1 MNDSFSQL
9 AKRIR
14 QDKINKKEIKKI
26 KREIIDD
33 RVLKIIK
40 NDMALRIQKCVR
52 GYLYRKKYYSFLEQI
67 NTETIIDYLYEKKI
81 KRIKTDYKN
90 IIANHISNYLK
101 NIREEK
107 EKINKYKI
115 QCIDLIKAYL
125 KGIIFRKHFSREISS
140 LKDIKDKIER
150 YILGYKIKLI
160 LRSNNIQSLL
170 VDIANIKYS
179 LNNIDKTNDANNQ
192 KVKELKTKLTKNINL
207 FYFTFYQMKENS
219 NWISQTK
226 IKDPWIQKYMSIIN
240 KDKENDNNSNIFVKK
255 QSIYSNQK
263 KIRRLKQNNSKNN
276 DNKKDVFRNTENNT
290 SSKNDLNFYDKDSNM
305 NNDKEPVNTEN
316 NNNSNLIKEN
326 RENKEN
332 KDHSNSLNN
341 ISDNNNLTKSD
352 KNYDFNFYNSESDE
366 SDESGKKVGRKGTD
380 VYKNKNNKNDIK
392 IKNNIT
398 EKDDIN
404 PKEVENTNEEKDKK
418 IRSNIVKRYK
428 LKKSEGID
436 NKIST
441 SQSKSF
447 ENKEDMN
454 NKNEKEKEK
463 EVSNYN
469 YNEEE
474 HQIKDEI
481 EENKEEEY
489 IEKDIEIEKENK
501 PKKLNK
507 YQQREERP
515 IKPLKNINFLENEN
529 PFGLKRESSENIGE
543 NNNIL
548 NQAVKKNS
556 IEKRIIS
563 STRSINR
570 ATISSNQKGINKKQ
584 NISEIEKEE
593 TIKTQEK
600 TDLSL
605 NEAPVSNKYV
615 EYDNRPCG
623 GASKNN
629 AMYDFSKYDES
640 KPQEKLDRNE
650 RPLVGAKKIDYNA
663 MFGDDGQEFEG
674 DPFGGAKQYESNNKD
689 RVKNVNLH
697 KSNTIKKKP
706 VYDARKAIEEAKLK
720 EAKEGKKEKPSAFRE
735 FLREMKKISAEE
747 KAQHN
752 ETNADNIKNDKK
764 PKNKSIK
771 NEIKDNNY
779 ELNTEANINSDKN
792 IQKVNKEERMP
803 KRVSR
808 KKDKKINLNIEN
820 EEKNEFPN
828 SSNNLEEKD
837 NTIKK
842 KRGSIANRETNALR
856 KKLHDLEKAPA
867 PVLNIKGIK
876 SRIECWGNNNDNK
889 KGKINSI
896 APKSKEAAKSRDD
909 KKNKNNNK
917 DNDQKLISNFINNKK
932 AKEQS
937 EANNNN
943 TNANNNANVSNNNIP
958 KISKKMEEKIEKY
971 VDKKLM
977 QLNLQIEEI
986 EELFNFENYFKEKE
1000 EKMSQYTSLPYI
1012 KEDYDFVVNYSNE
1025 DYDEKMSEIE
1035 KVYKEL
1041 K

>member
-33 RVLKIIK
+33 KVLKIIK
-40 NDMALRIQKCVR
+40 NDMALRIQKCIR

-67 NTETIIDYLYEKKI
+67 NTETIIDYLYDKKI
-81 KRIKTDYKN
+81 KRIQTDYKN
-90 IIANHISNYLK
+90 IIAHHISNYII

-107 EKINKYKI
+107 EKVNKNKI
-115 QCIDLIKAYL
+115 HSIDLIKAYL
-125 KGIIFRKHFSREISS
+125 KGMIFRKHFSREISS
-140 LKDIKDKIER
+140 LEDIKDKIER
-150 YILGYKIKLI
+150 YILGYKIRLI

-179 LNNIDKTNDANNQ
+179 LNDLDKTNDGNNQ
-192 KVKELKTKLTKNINL
+192 KLKELKTKLTKNINL

-226 IKDPWIQKYMSIIN
+226 INDPWIQKYMSIIN
-240 KDKENDNNSNIFVKK
+240 KDKENENDKNNGNIFVKK

-263 KIRRLKQNNSKNN
+263 KIRRLKQNNSKN
-276 DNKKDVFRNTENNT
+276 DNKKEALKNIDNNT
-290 SSKNDLNFYDKDSNM
+290 SSKNNISLYDKD
-305 NNDKEPVNTEN
+305 NNIDNEKEIQNIE
-316 NNNSNLIKEN
+316 KK
-326 RENKEN
+326 ENKEN
-332 KDHSNSLNN
+332 IDSLNN
-341 ISDNNNLTKSD
+341 KSDNDNNNINKSD
-352 KNYDFNFYNSESDE
+352 KKYDFNFYDSESD
-366 SDESGKKVGRKGTD
+366 DLNDNVNRKILHKGTD
-380 VYKNKNNKNDIK
+380 IFENKKSKNQITIKKTKTKTLNDDEDLIENEYNND
-392 IKNNIT
+392 
-398 EKDDIN
+398 
-404 PKEVENTNEEKDKK
+404 EKDKK
-418 IRSNIVKRYK
+418 VRNNIVQRYK
-428 LKKSEGID
+428 SKKSEGEP
-436 NKIST
+436 KLAT
-441 SQSKSF
+441 KKSKSF
-447 ENKEDMN
+447 EDIEIKN
-454 NKNEKEKEK
+454 NNEKEIDD
-463 EVSNYN
+463 YN
-469 YNEEE
+469 DEEDNLN
-474 HQIKDEI
+474 KRS
-481 EENKEEEY
+481 ENKERNNSM
-489 IEKDIEIEKENK
+489 DNNMVLEKEIINEKK

-529 PFGLKRESSENIGE
+529 PFGLKRESSENISEINE
-543 NNNIL
+543 NLSL
-548 NQAVKKNS
+548 NPKKP
-556 IEKRIIS
+556 IEKRIIN
-563 STRSINR
+563 STRAINR
-570 ATISSNQKGINKKQ
+570 AMISYNQKGKNNKQ
-584 NISEIEKEE
+584 NTSEMEKEE

-600 TDLSL
+600 TDLSHEEL
-605 NEAPVSNKYV
+605 PVSNKYI

-623 GASKNN
+623 GGAKKNGL
-629 AMYDFSKYDES
+629 YDFSKYEEPPAQD
-640 KPQEKLDRNE
+640 KLDRNE

-752 ETNADNIKNDKK
+752 ETNTDNNNNKNEKKAKNKNKKND
-764 PKNKSIK
+764 
-771 NEIKDNNY
+771 IKDNNNNL
-779 ELNTEANINSDKN
+779 ELKTEANISSDKN

-808 KKDKKINLNIEN
+808 KKDKKINQNTEM
-820 EEKNEFPN
+820 EDKNEI
-828 SSNNLEEKD
+828 NNDNNIALEDKE
-837 NTIKK
+837 NTLKRK
-842 KRGSIANRETNALR
+842 HRGSVAAAKGSETNALR
-856 KKLHDLEKAPA
+856 KKLHELEKAPA

-889 KGKINSI
+889 KGKINPSNVK
-896 APKSKEAAKSRDD
+896 PKETPKSRDE
-909 KKNKNNNK
+909 KKSKINNK
-917 DNDQKLISNFINNKK
+917 GNDQQLISNFINNKK

-943 TNANNNANVSNNNIP
+943 TNTNNMSLSTNNIT
-958 KISKKMEEKIEKY
+958 KISKNMEEKIEKY

-977 QLNLQIEEI
+977 QLSVQIEEI
-986 EELFNFENYFKEKE
+986 GELFNFDNYFKEKE
-1000 EKMSQYTSLPYI
+1000 DKMKQYINLPYI
-1012 KEDYDFVVNYSNE
+1012 KQSYDFVVNYTDE
-1025 DYDEKMSEIE
+1025 DYDEKMNEIE
-1035 KVYKEL
+1035 KIYKEL